1 MIPVDGNKTV
11 TISYDEK
18 PGIQAIANTTKD
30 LRPSIDHGFVG
41 RDSEHIRLRTVS
53 FLAGMDLL
61 TGEIIPLVRDTHK
74 SSDFIEFLK
83 IIDLKYTEGDK
94 IRLVLDNHSAHTSK

>member
-1 MIPVDGNKTV
+1 LIPVDGNKTV

-41 RDSEHIRLRTVS
+41 RDSEHIRLRTV
-53 FLAGMDLL
+53 
-61 TGEIIPLVRDTHK
+61 
-74 SSDFIEFLK
+74 IEFLK